1 MCGFL
6 SSYELAVLVL
16 YYSDHYVRRAASEST
31 QNCHRDHPAPSL
43 METSRVDAAREPEN
57 RGNTRNRRYAGLFH
71 LQLQRKFFWSEFWSR
86 HQLPCLDP
94 ADEALFGCL
103 MVAPSLERS
112 LVNHSTLEKS
122 WRLTA
127 RRLLGWIRVRATKSS
142 TTYWLDLEM
151 DECRDLD
158 DETVLT
164 DSIYIFETTT
174 LLRDMYGLRFGKL
187 LADLLFDNKPFAVGA
202 LLDAAWKLSS
212 RAGPT
217 ARRWRGRPTFDFHA
231 GTMRSGR
238 PTTRHYECPWWPAAP
253 T

>member
-1 MCGFL
+1 
-6 SSYELAVLVL
+6 
-16 YYSDHYVRRAASEST
+16 
-31 QNCHRDHPAPSL
+31 
-43 METSRVDAAREPEN
+43 
-57 RGNTRNRRYAGLFH
+57 
-71 LQLQRKFFWSEFWSR
+71 
-86 HQLPCLDP
+86 
-94 ADEALFGCL
+94 

-187 LADLLFDNKPFAVGA
+187 LADLLFDTKSFAVGA
-202 LLDAAWKLSS
+202 LHDAAWKSTSDLGCEPHAIEATRPRGQRRVDGVESPRR
-212 RAGPT
+212 RA
-217 ARRWRGRPTFDFHA
+217 D
-231 GTMRSGR
+231 
-238 PTTRHYECPWWPAAP
+238 AAP
-253 T
+253 EL